1 MLAQIVTANNLA
13 TGEVVFYATAHG
25 WTNRFHKAQILNN
38 LTEAEALLAQAQ
50 IDETNNLVVGAYLI
64 DVTIDNNRPVPVS
77 LREKLR
83 VNGPSIHP
91 QFHKQSHDGVKAA

>member
-1 MLAQIVTANNLA
+1 MLAHIVTANNLA

-25 WTNRFHKAQILNN
+25 WTNRFHKAQILNS

-64 DVTIDNNRPVPVS
+64 DVRIESNIPVPVS